1 MFHSQ
6 GEKKEIEKFRR
17 LKASKPFLHTNFFPF
32 FIFFITVIDFSLVLD
47 YYYYDV
53 NYQEVNVEAV
63 EVTSL
68 KDRVVISVDKTLVS
82 KEYLLN
88 LLDRL
93 QLENLAQ
100 KADFDEKVLEISE
113 EIKKNWWEENKH
125 QFLNE

>member
-1 MFHSQ
+1 M
-6 GEKKEIEKFRR
+6 
-17 LKASKPFLHTNFFPF
+17 
-32 FIFFITVIDFSLVLD
+32 
-47 YYYYDV
+47 
-53 NYQEVNVEAV
+53 EAV

-68 KDRVVISVDKTLVS
+68 KDRVIISVDKSLVS

-113 EIKKNWWEENKH
+113 EIKKNWWKKNKH

>member
-1 MFHSQ
+1 M
-6 GEKKEIEKFRR
+6 
-17 LKASKPFLHTNFFPF
+17 
-32 FIFFITVIDFSLVLD
+32 TVIDFSLVLD
-47 YYYYDV
+47 YYYYGV

-68 KDRVVISVDKTLVS
+68 KDRVVISVDKSLVS

-113 EIKKNWWEENKH
+113 EIKKSWWEENKH